1 MSERIV
7 TDMLPNHFLNVQSFD
22 DFYFHLL
29 SFILFEF
36 LKTNCL
42 KKKKLSHLK
51 EIKPSFKNLLAL
63 NKYIRI
69 KDIRE
74 IFLMA
79 LNILFCKIKILP
91 QVNVS

>member
-42 KKKKLSHLK
+42 KKKKTV
-51 EIKPSFKNLLAL
+51 SFKR
-63 NKYIRI
+63 NKA
-69 KDIRE
+69 K
-74 IFLMA
+74 F
-79 LNILFCKIKILP
+79 
-91 QVNVS
+91 

>member
-7 TDMLPNHFLNVQSFD
+7 TDMLPSHFLNVQSFD
-22 DFYFHLL
+22 DFYFHLCI
-29 SFILFEF
+29 FHIVWIF
-36 LKTNCL
+36 KN
-42 KKKKLSHLK
+42 KLSHLK

-79 LNILFCKIKILP
+79 LNILFCKIKILA